1 MDKLI
6 ADYSINL
13 ADSIITNTEDA
24 SDILVICENFEHLV
38 KIFKTVGEKCRDSII
53 DYRKNTHLVLPNGA
67 TITFMV
73 DDAEKLSGLRFDKV
87 ATFGFISNKT
97 ADYIP
102 NILKKSTEE
111 LRNE

>member
-13 ADSIITNTEDA
+13 ADSIIANTEDNI
-24 SDILVICENFEHLV
+24 DILVICENFEHLV
-38 KIFKTVGEKCRDSII
+38 ILFKVVGEKCRDSII
-53 DYRKNTHLVLPNGA
+53 DYRKNKHLALPNGA
-67 TITFMV
+67 SITFIV
-73 DDAEKLSGLRFDKV
+73 DNVEKLRGLKFDRV

-102 NILKKSTEE
+102 CILSRKDDKED
-111 LRNE
+111 